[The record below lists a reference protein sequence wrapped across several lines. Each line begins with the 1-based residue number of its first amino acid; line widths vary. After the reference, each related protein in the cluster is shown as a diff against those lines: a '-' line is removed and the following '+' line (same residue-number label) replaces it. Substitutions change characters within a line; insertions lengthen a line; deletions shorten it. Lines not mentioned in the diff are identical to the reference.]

1 MQGKKARNCRER
13 RGQRSLRVPL
23 AKSYAVGYICNKE
36 NLQEAP
42 AMEQNFTA
50 FISYRHASPD
60 QEVAKRLHT
69 AIETYHI
76 PGAIKKQT
84 GRRQMGKCFR
94 DQEELPLSADLGDD
108 IERALDNS
116 DWLIAVCTPRY
127 LQSRWCLREMEY
139 FIEHKGRERV
149 LVVLAD
155 GRPAE
160 SFPEMLCWRI
170 DENGN
175 RVPYEPMAADIRG
188 ATDAERAKK
197 LRTEKLRMLAPI
209 LGVGFDDLRRRA
221 RQRRIRIT
229 AIVCAA
235 VIAAGAGLGAY
246 IAANRAKQE
255 RLRLEAEEQQRLAL
269 EQARIAEEE
278 RLRAAENSI
287 GELLERAAAET
298 AADERQ
304 RAGRTLLEALQLSQ
318 DNEGRRH
325 EEIIAALRRAMYIEP
340 FGTVSAFTGQ
350 NVRLLNITPAP
361 DGRLAVGIE
370 NSNSIALIDLQ
381 GDTVRYKVSV
391 DNYQIMPPEFSPDG
405 ARFMAVCDMGRLL
418 TVWNTADGS
427 VAFTYTSKANERYH
441 IAHAF
446 FWGDADTLL
455 VQDMDRF
462 YLVRSDGSEKLFY
475 TLGDCTEGYD
485 YDYNFLTIIT
495 EKTLDELITLH
506 VDDFGGVNVVCTPDW
521 SRLLVS
527 NRAGE
532 TGVVVLNGEG
542 RVVTP
547 IYGMPGTMAESW
559 ALSDDGKLAAC
570 LSGFGFQA
578 VWDAETGDLLWIDA
592 LETGGGAAYSDPV
605 FSPDG
610 QTLTYVLGD
619 TLYLCDALTGEV
631 LTQGTM
637 DDTNIVPTVSYSAD
651 GSYLFLR
658 NQSLFIIDARGR
670 LFGMKPAEFAS
681 AFNNA
686 VELGGKVL
694 FTRNDGTAYVC
705 AMPAAASVKTVGPG
719 ETPELCAEYNLR
731 WNPDSPITAVQGEHE
746 LTEAFKTSTAL
757 SDLTPQVW
765 YSRDG
770 QRAALSYADGVIEVF
785 EASNGRVSQM
795 LGQLTREITAVGMVG
810 DLMVAADGGG
820 RLMFYDLGK
829 REVIQIVN
837 LDSPG
842 VDMAFNESGDL
853 CMVQRYDDAIEI
865 YDVAGAERLFTLRTA
880 AYFTEFGFSKDGKYA
895 VGVTDEGADCYELWT
910 DETALIK
917 YAKDFCGK

>member
-1 MQGKKARNCRER
+1 
-13 RGQRSLRVPL
+13 
-23 AKSYAVGYICNKE
+23 
-36 NLQEAP
+36 
-42 AMEQNFTA
+42 MEQRYTA

-84 GRRQMGKCFR
+84 GRKQMGKCFR
-94 DQEELPLSADLGDD
+94 DQEELPLSPDLGDD

-155 GRPAE
+155 GEPEE
-160 SFPEMLCWRI
+160 SFPEMLLWRI
-170 DENGN
+170 DELGN
-175 RVPYEPMAADIRG
+175 RTAFEPLAADVRG
-188 ATDAERAKK
+188 ATDAERMKK
-197 LRTEKLRMLAPI
+197 LKTEKLRMLAPI

-221 RQRRIRIT
+221 RQRRIRLT
-229 AIVCAA
+229 AGVCAA
-235 VIAAGAGLGAY
+235 VVIAGAGLGAY
-246 IAANRAKQE
+246 VAANRAKAE
-255 RLRLEAEEQQRLAL
+255 RLRQEAAEQQRLAL

-298 AADERQ
+298 AAEERQ
-304 RAGRTLLEALQLSQ
+304 KAGRTLLEALQLSQ
-318 DNEGRRH
+318 DNAGVRH

-340 FGTVSAFTGQ
+340 FGTISAFTGQ
-350 NVRLLNITPAP
+350 NVRLLNITPSP

-370 NSNSIALIDLQ
+370 NSNSVALIDLQ
-381 GDTVRYKVSV
+381 EDAVRYKVSV

-405 ARFMAVCDMGRLL
+405 SRFMAVCDMGRLV

-427 VAFTYTSKANERYH
+427 VAFTYESKANERYH

-462 YLVRSDGSEKLFY
+462 YLVRSDGSEKLIY
-475 TLGDCTEGYD
+475 TLGDCAEGYE
-485 YDYNFLTIIT
+485 YDHNFLTIIT

-506 VDDFGGVNVVCTPDW
+506 VDDYSGVNVVCTPDR
-521 SRLLVS
+521 SRILVS

-532 TGVVVLNGEG
+532 TGVVVLDGEG

-559 ALSDDGKLAAC
+559 AVSDDGKLAAC

-592 LETGGGAAYSDPV
+592 LDTGGGAACSDPV

-610 QTLTYVLGD
+610 QVLSYVLDD
-619 TLYLCDALTGEV
+619 TLYLCDALTGE
-631 LTQGTM
+631 LLSQGTM
-637 DDTNIVPTVSYSAD
+637 DDTSIVPSISYSAD

-681 AFNNA
+681 AFNNT
-686 VELGGKVL
+686 VELGDRVL
-694 FTRNDGTAYVC
+694 FTRNDGTAYVY
-705 AMPAAASVKTVGPG
+705 AMPAAAAVKTVGP
-719 ETPELCAEYNLR
+719 EAVPELCAPYNLH
-731 WNPDSPITAVQGEHE
+731 WNPDSILSSLQGEHE

-757 SDLTPQVW
+757 TDLTPQVW

-770 QRAALSYADGVIEVF
+770 QRAAMSYADGVIEVF
-785 EASNGRVSQM
+785 EASDGRISQM
-795 LGQLTREITAVGMVG
+795 LGQLTREINALGMAG
-810 DLMVAADGGG
+810 DTLVAADGGG

-829 REVIQIVN
+829 REVIRIVN
-837 LDSPG
+837 LDVAG
-842 VDMAFNESGDL
+842 VDMAFNEAGDL
-853 CMVQRYDDAIEI
+853 CMVQRYDDAIEV
-865 YDVAGAERLFTLRTA
+865 YDVEKAERLFTLRSA
-880 AYFTEFGFSKDGKYA
+880 QYFTDFGFSADGRYA
-895 VGVTDEGADCYELWT
+895 VGVTAEGADCYELWN
-910 DETALIK
+910 DEAELIRF
-917 YAKDFCGK
+917 AKAFAAK